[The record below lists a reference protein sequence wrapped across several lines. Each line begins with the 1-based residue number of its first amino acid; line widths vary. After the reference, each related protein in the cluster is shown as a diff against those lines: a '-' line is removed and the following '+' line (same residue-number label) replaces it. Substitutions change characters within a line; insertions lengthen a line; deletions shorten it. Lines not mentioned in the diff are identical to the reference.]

1 MMQASRQW
9 VILQCKIINQSSS
22 LTGCLKFWKSWLI
35 RQRENSALFKFS
47 FTTCKYKAIDF
58 KGFEKIATGRKIEVF
73 YLQHVKVDTPNL
85 FVIVCAPILI
95 LVILVVGTMPECK
108 IKLWRK
114 NWIHIHISIWINIDI
129 CSYCIFLHLSLFIT
143 IIFFCH

>member
-1 MMQASRQW
+1 M
-9 VILQCKIINQSSS
+9 ILKV
-22 LTGCLKFWKSWLI
+22 L
-35 RQRENSALFKFS
+35 
-47 FTTCKYKAIDF
+47 
-58 KGFEKIATGRKIEVF
+58 RKLPQEGQIEVF

-114 NWIHIHISIWINIDI
+114 NWIHMNKYRYLLILHFPSFVIVYYNN
-129 CSYCIFLHLSLFIT
+129 FLLSLENLLARRKQHTCCILLKSCIISLCKQQEFIQNFSRHLLR
-143 IIFFCH
+143 IL